1 MTEDFY
7 RCGIKVETSCGLI
20 EFFFFFFLEFCDPG
34 GLNRIRL
41 GVFGLI
47 RRERERLMEIKCKFI
62 LRNLRGVLFICFN
75 MIRSG

>member
-1 MTEDFY
+1 MTENFQV
-7 RCGIKVETSCGLI
+7 GIKVETSCGLI
-20 EFFFFFFLEFCDPG
+20 ELNLLFFLEVCDPG